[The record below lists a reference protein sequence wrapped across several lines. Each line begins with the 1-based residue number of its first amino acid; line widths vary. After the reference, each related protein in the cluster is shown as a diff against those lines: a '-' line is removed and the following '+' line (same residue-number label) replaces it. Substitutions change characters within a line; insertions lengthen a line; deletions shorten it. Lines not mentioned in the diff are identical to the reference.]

1 MNATQRSVP
10 LRDCD
15 VATLITVNRTRAI
28 RELLNTRQVVHLRT
42 EIQKGARN
50 PRCIEKAQLLCN
62 QVHYSMN
69 EGKTKKKKYVNE
81 IGFHTAVEIYGT
93 AYHKELEILENIFE
107 QQISIK

>member
-1 MNATQRSVP
+1 
-10 LRDCD
+10 
-15 VATLITVNRTRAI
+15 
-28 RELLNTRQVVHLRT
+28 
-42 EIQKGARN
+42 
-50 PRCIEKAQLLCN
+50 
-62 QVHYSMN
+62 MN